1 MSDLAA
7 RSAAAQ
13 PSAHAVPARASA
25 GKTVALIGAVI
36 LGLSL
41 GGCIGLIVGLAT
53 GLIPFTC

>member
-13 PSAHAVPARASA
+13 PSAQAVDARASS
-25 GKTVALIGAVI
+25 GKTVAFIGAVI

-41 GGCIGLIVGLAT
+41 GGFIGLIVGLAT
-53 GLIPFTC
+53 GLIPFAC